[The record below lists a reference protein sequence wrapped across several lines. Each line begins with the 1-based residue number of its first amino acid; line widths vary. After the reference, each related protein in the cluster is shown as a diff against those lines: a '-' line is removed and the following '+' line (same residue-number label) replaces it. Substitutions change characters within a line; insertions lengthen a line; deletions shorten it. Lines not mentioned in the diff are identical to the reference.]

1 MGKVH
6 IYMEFST
13 YSQALDFKLRTL
25 MNYDPMAYDTAI
37 RMVRREGK
45 YIVEGLRYAS
55 AD

>member
-1 MGKVH
+1 MGKVR

-13 YSQALDFKLRTL
+13 YGQALEYQLRTL
-25 MNYDPMAYDTAI
+25 KEYDPMIYGTAI

-45 YIVEGLRYAS
+45 YAVEGFRYAT

>member
-13 YSQALDFKLRTL
+13 YLEAVEFKLRTL
-25 MNYDPMAYDTAI
+25 MTYDPMAYDTAI

-45 YIVEGLRYAS
+45 YIVEGHRNAS